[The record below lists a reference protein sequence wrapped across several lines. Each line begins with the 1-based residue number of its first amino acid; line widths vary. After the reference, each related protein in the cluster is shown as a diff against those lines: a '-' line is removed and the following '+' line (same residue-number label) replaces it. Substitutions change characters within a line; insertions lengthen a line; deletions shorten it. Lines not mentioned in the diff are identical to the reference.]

1 MKKSLIYLMCLT
13 LLFTALC
20 GCRQSD
26 DNTPPA
32 QTEASIDAPNKR
44 EKQYTYEEY
53 CAMFPA
59 FAEYVTKD
67 MELYWTNDGTDEVS
81 GQKVAV
87 IHCCNADNAY
97 NLFQIGNAFW
107 RYAYSEFYVK
117 FSNFNIVTVGAE
129 TFYAFNMCRH
139 VSTGGTF
146 VEDLLLISP
155 SRADKIYSVTLES
168 AFDAVAK
175 KIDIQYSKEK
185 QELTVRDS
193 KGTTILPLPSKK
205 TIDFD
210 DGFVLEKSLKFVDLY
225 VQMSFDEER
234 DEKYYCWNYEVDDG
248 QIYIQTVMFA
258 NYRIAEDAQGH
269 YSHYS
274 EEYEWIGAVRTRVLF
289 DGDNISFGDAVFTP
303 DCFSKSSPLFLAIFP
318 DLL

>member
-1 MKKSLIYLMCLT
+1 MKKSLIYLMCFT
-13 LLFTALC
+13 LLFTVLC
-20 GCRQSD
+20 GCGQSD
-26 DNTPPA
+26 NNTPPV
-32 QTEASIDAPNKR
+32 QTEASTDAPNNHEQK
-44 EKQYTYEEY
+44 YTYEEY

-117 FSNFNIVTVGAE
+117 FGNFNIVTVGAE

-175 KIDIQYSKEK
+175 KIDIKYSENA

-193 KGTTILPLPSKK
+193 KKTTNLPLESKK
-205 TIDFD
+205 TSTYD
-210 DGFVLEKSLKFVDLY
+210 DGFFLEKNLKFTDLY
-225 VQMSFDEER
+225 VQMSHQESEEKVYCWSYEIEDEE
-234 DEKYYCWNYEVDDG
+234 
-248 QIYIQTVMFA
+248 IYIETPVFA
-258 NYRIAEDAQGH
+258 NYRIADDTPNSFWDYH
-269 YSHYS
+269 
-274 EEYEWIGAVRTRVLF
+274 EEYEWIGKLRTQVLF
-289 DGDNISFGDAVFTP
+289 DGETISFGDAVFTP
-303 DCFSKSSPLFLAIFP
+303 D
-318 DLL
+318 